1 MSPSDP
7 QPEPPAP
14 TAEPESGPPADA
26 PAPEASAPEA
36 SASDAPPK
44 ASWVVVTALSS
55 AQFVMVLDSTVMNVS
70 ISQVVEDLDTTVSAM
85 QAAITFYTL
94 TMAALMLVGAKLGD
108 VWGRLRAFVIGAIIY
123 AVGSLTTA
131 LSPNIAV
138 LFTGWSVIEGV
149 GAVLVIPAIAAL
161 IADNYEGRQ
170 RVTAFAMIGAASGA
184 AVAAGPLIGGFLT
197 TYASWRYVFIGEVV
211 VMAIVVLFARRIA
224 DRHEPVRVRIDVL
237 SVLLSSAGLIA
248 VVLGML
254 QSKTWGWIIPLQ
266 SPEIGGVEIAPL
278 GVSLTAWLVIAG
290 VGLLAWFGLRQRRL
304 IESGREP
311 FLDVRLLRIGR
322 LRSGLTSLG
331 AQYAVTAGLFF
342 MVPVYLQM
350 TLGLDALETGLRIFP
365 LSVSLILFSFAGTR
379 LSTRW
384 SPKRIVVIGQVVL
397 AAAGVLLLA
406 SVDEELRQLAFSVGM
421 FIAGA
426 ALGLLASQLGNV
438 NMSSVGPE
446 KSSEVGGMQGVFQ
459 NLGSS
464 LGTALIGSMLI
475 SALATS
481 FSGGVAAS
489 DLPGDVRTAVAEAT
503 SEGVELVPA
512 STVAEIGTDAGLS
525 DDDAAE
531 LTRVY
536 GDAQLQALRVAF
548 VGLIAIALL
557 ALLLSRRIPD
567 EVEGRASPRA
577 GRDGTEPGE
586 PGEPEAPEEPEA
598 PDEPE
603 GTVPQEIEER
613 P

>member
-1 MSPSDP
+1 MSPSEA
-7 QPEPPAP
+7 QPEPPDP
-14 TAEPESGPPADA
+14 TASSEDGPAADA
-26 PAPEASAPEA
+26 PSEG
-36 SASDAPPK
+36 APP
-44 ASWVVVTALSS
+44 ASWVVVTALSA

-108 VWGRLRAFVIGAIIY
+108 KWGRLRAFVIGAIIY

-161 IADNYEGRQ
+161 IADNYEGRR

-211 VMAIVVLFARRIA
+211 VMAVVVLFARRIT
-224 DRHEPVRVRIDVL
+224 DRHEPVPLRIDVL
-237 SVLLSSAGLIA
+237 SVVLSSAGLIA

-278 GVSLTAWLVIAG
+278 GVSLTAWLIIVGI
-290 VGLLAWFGLRQRRL
+290 GLLAWFGRRQRRL
-304 IESGREP
+304 IDSGREP
-311 FLDVRLLRIGR
+311 FLDVRLLHIGR
-322 LRSGLTSLG
+322 LRSGLSSLG

-350 TLGLDALETGLRIFP
+350 TLGLDALQTGLRIFP

-384 SPKRIVVIGQVVL
+384 SPKRIVVVGQVVL
-397 AAAGVLLLA
+397 AAAGLLLLA
-406 SVDEELRQLAFSVGM
+406 SVDEELRQVAFSVGM

-481 FSGGVAAS
+481 FAGGVAAS

-503 SEGVELVPA
+503 SDGVDLVPA

-525 DDDAAE
+525 DDEAAA
-531 LTRVY
+531 LTEVY
-536 GDAQLQALRVAF
+536 GAAQLQALRVAF

-567 EVEGRASPRA
+567 EV
-577 GRDGTEPGE
+577 DGP
-586 PGEPEAPEEPEA
+586 APPSSTRTT
-598 PDEPE
+598 
-603 GTVPQEIEER
+603 TVPEEIEER